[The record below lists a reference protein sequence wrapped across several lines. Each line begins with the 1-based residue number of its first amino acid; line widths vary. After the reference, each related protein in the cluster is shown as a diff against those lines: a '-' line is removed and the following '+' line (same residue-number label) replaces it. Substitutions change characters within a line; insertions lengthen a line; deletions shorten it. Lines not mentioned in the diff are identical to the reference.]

1 MKNVSINVLKTRR
14 DAKLR
19 QLADTKPFV
28 QGSLYRKQVRC
39 GSPNCKC
46 TRGEPH
52 EAHVLTGK
60 VAGKTRTIHVPL
72 ELREE
77 VKLWVLECRRVK
89 KLIKEISDLGE
100 QIIRTH
106 VKASRAVAQ
115 NRKFAEQTLERHGTA
130 SCEKRSPSS

>member
-1 MKNVSINVLKTRR
+1 MENVSIKMLKTRR

-19 QLADTKPFV
+19 QLADAGPFV

-46 TRGEPH
+46 ARGEPH

-60 VAGKTRTIHVPL
+60 VGGKTRTIHVPL
-72 ELREE
+72 DLREE
-77 VKLWVLECRRVK
+77 VGLWVKECRRVK
-89 KLIKEISDLGE
+89 KLIKEISELGE

-106 VKASRAVAQ
+106 VKASRAAAR
-115 NRKFAEQTLERHGTA
+115 NRESAERILGRPGTA
-130 SCEKRSPSS
+130 SREKCSPNS